1 MKFILLVIIGAL
13 LWNNNQARQF
23 TSDSLQQASDFIQP
37 EQQRQIN
44 LSFWFMTQTT
54 DNIIDRDELQ
64 DKYIQRVIDSLD
76 LDDCLAMLYDYIDKD
91 TDKLTLN
98 ELIEDVEEYYP
109 ELLIDEPSESTGW
122 NWTLK

>member
-1 MKFILLVIIGAL
+1 MIKTKKEWAKTYSLFYTFVFLILL
-13 LWNNNQARQF
+13 
-23 TSDSLQQASDFIQP
+23 
-37 EQQRQIN
+37 
-44 LSFWFMTQTT
+44 WFMTQTT

-91 TDKLTLN
+91 TSKLSLN

-109 ELLIDEPSESTGW
+109 ELLIS
-122 NWTLK
+122 NN

>member
-1 MKFILLVIIGAL
+1 
-13 LWNNNQARQF
+13 
-23 TSDSLQQASDFIQP
+23 
-37 EQQRQIN
+37 
-44 LSFWFMTQTT
+44 MTTMT
-54 DNIIDRDELQ
+54 DNIVDRDELQ

-109 ELLIDEPSESTGW
+109 ELLCDTNGEEYDEPDESTGW
-122 NWTLK
+122 N